1 MDKVIKS
8 GMPVITS
15 TPMAGVDK
23 AAAAQAEKEKQ
34 LRKSCAGFEAIFTY
48 HLLKSMRD
56 TVPSSGL
63 VDKFPG
69 KETYNMMMDQKIA
82 EELSQ
87 RGNGLGIKEMLYRQL
102 AGKVLKDSPT
112 VTRVASE
119 KGAPDILSPPGD

>member
-1 MDKVIKS
+1 MDQVIKS
-8 GMPVITS
+8 ATPVITT
-15 TPMAGVDK
+15 TPMVGVDK
-23 AAAAQAEKEKQ
+23 TAAAQSEKEKQ

-87 RGNGLGIKEMLYRQL
+87 RGHGLGIKEMLYKQL
-102 AGKVLKDSPT
+102 AGKVLKDGPT
-112 VTRVASE
+112 VTRVTPE
-119 KGAPDILSPPGD
+119 KGTPDVVSPGD